1 MRETWVWSLGWEI
14 PWRRERPPTPVFWLG
29 EFHGP
34 VHGVSESRIR
44 LSDFHFHFPV
54 SGVIFPQLFEWL
66 LLTQII
72 SQISPS
78 YGVHP
83 PCPLGLKQPLS
94 VTLFQHPVFFFPLCS
109 TCCNLLLLCP
119 HSVFIR
125 VESLSI
131 FSLLCIPR
139 NKSIY
144 HWAELMIFCHY
155 HLHRC
160 FHNSHLSG
168 THYLPGIV
176 QSAVFSCNRSK
187 ISKGGSLLL
196 SIFISTLEMRKLRLI
211 VIPRVVPV
219 TITTPPPS
227 SF

>member
-1 MRETWVWSLGWEI
+1 MSTLTKAASFSYTV
-14 PWRRERPPTPVFWLG
+14 PP
-29 EFHGP
+29 
-34 VHGVSESRIR
+34 S
-44 LSDFHFHFPV
+44 
-54 SGVIFPQLFEWL
+54 
-66 LLTQII
+66 
-72 SQISPS
+72 
-78 YGVHP
+78 
-83 PCPLGLKQPLS
+83 C
-94 VTLFQHPVFFFPLCS
+94 FFFSLCS
-109 TCCNLLLLCP
+109 TYCNLLLLCP

-139 NKSIY
+139 NESIN
-144 HWAELMIFCHY
+144 HCVELVIFCHH

-187 ISKGGSLLL
+187 ISKGGSLLI

-211 VIPRVVPV
+211 IIPRVVPV
-219 TITTPPPS
+219 TIINTTTIFILGS
-227 SF
+227 RIRIGAVFLRKW